1 MLHLERINRVYRF
14 SIHETS
20 WSRASGAADHCLAYK
35 LYGRTVHIH
44 DGREYVHDQ
53 DSVMIV
59 GKDDLYR
66 VTSHDPEDAG
76 ARGGCI
82 AVHFETVEPFDLPM
96 ACVGVA
102 SDPHIKSGF
111 FRLLDA
117 WNRLQRGGGASDEYA
132 CAALFYDILAR
143 TLAIGESGAAETAR
157 SLADVRAY
165 MERNYADSA
174 LSMEEL
180 AGMARLS
187 VRRFGEQFQR
197 RYHITPGRFLTALR
211 IGAAEKLLE
220 NGELRVSDVAAL
232 CGYAGAG
239 YFIRAFRR
247 EMGVTPETYR
257 AERLRK

>member
-1 MLHLERINRVYRF
+1 MIHLTRINRVYRF
-14 SIHETS
+14 SIYERTWARS
-20 WSRASGAADHCLAYK
+20 AGAADHCLAYK

-44 DGREYVHDQ
+44 DGREYIHDQ

-66 VTSHDPEDAG
+66 VTAHDPESAG

-82 AVHFETVEPFDLPM
+82 AVHFETAEPFDLPM
-96 ACVGVA
+96 ACIDVS
-102 SDPHIKSGF
+102 SDRRVRSGF

-117 WNRLQRGGGASDEYA
+117 WKRLQGGGGAADECA

-143 TLAIGESGAAETAR
+143 TLAIGEDGAAETAQNI
-157 SLADVRAY
+157 AAARAY

-187 VRRFGEQFQR
+187 ARRFGEQFQR

-211 IGAAEKLLE
+211 IKAAEKLLE
-220 NGELRVSDVAAL
+220 NGDLRVSEVAAL
-232 CGYAGAG
+232 CGYASAG

-247 EMGVTPETYR
+247 ETGITPEGFR
-257 AERLRK
+257 AERLKK

>member
-66 VTSHDPEDAG
+66 VVSHDPEDAG

-132 CAALFYDILAR
+132 CAALFTPPPPPPWPSAR
-143 TLAIGESGAAETAR
+143 AARRKQRGASRTCGR
-157 SLADVRAY
+157 IW
-165 MERNYADSA
+165 SA
-174 LSMEEL
+174 
-180 AGMARLS
+180 
-187 VRRFGEQFQR
+187 
-197 RYHITPGRFLTALR
+197 ITPILR
-211 IGAAEKLLE
+211 SPWRSWPAW
-220 NGELRVSDVAAL
+220 
-232 CGYAGAG
+232 
-239 YFIRAFRR
+239 RA
-247 EMGVTPETYR
+247 
-257 AERLRK
+257 

>member
-1 MLHLERINRVYRF
+1 MLHLERINRGYRF
-14 SIHETS
+14 SIYERS
-20 WSRASGAADHCLAYK
+20 WSRACGAADHCLAYK

-59 GKDDLYR
+59 GKDDLYC
-66 VTSHDPEDAG
+66 VTSHIPEDAG

-82 AVHFETVEPFDLPM
+82 AVHFETAEPFDLPM
-96 ACVGVA
+96 ACIGVS
-102 SDPHIKSGF
+102 SDPHIKSSF

-117 WNRLQRGGGASDEYA
+117 WNRLQKGGGMADEYA
-132 CAALFYDILAR
+132 CTALFYDILAR
-143 TLAIGESGAAETAR
+143 TLAIGESGAAETAQNIA
-157 SLADVRAY
+157 SARAY

-239 YFIRAFRR
+239 YFIRVFHR
-247 EMGVTPETYR
+247 ETGVTPETYR
-257 AERLRK
+257 AERLKK